1 MYKLS
6 NENVE
11 KLVGALDYYIEKV
24 SDLENYEVA
33 KQNMFIT
40 GDILRILERYS
51 GNDEK
56 RYNFNTVNYANT
68 TDDKQ

>member
-24 SDLENYEVA
+24 SSLEDNETA
-33 KQNMFIT
+33 KQNIFIT
-40 GDILRILERYS
+40 DDILRILERYS

-56 RYNFNTVNYANT
+56 IRNFNAVT
-68 TDDKQ
+68 TTYTSDGK

>member
-24 SDLENYEVA
+24 SSLEDNETA
-33 KQNMFIT
+33 KQNIFIT
-40 GDILRILERYS
+40 DDILRILERYS

-56 RYNFNTVNYANT
+56 IQIGRAHV
-68 TDDKQ
+68 